1 MHIYSPVSGRQA
13 GWTDVD
19 APDDVAAVCHKEAQK
34 QSTCPP
40 HNPVAMARSVL
51 EKLIRLSLT
60 NQLSDDQTK
69 AVLELGNQ
77 LFQSPGPMTTPSR
90 TASTATRSSERD
102 RCDQPQS
109 ETSLLA
115 DTVVQ
120 RTVSRVR
127 GELADEDAAATAVQ
141 RRSTASMLA
150 DTVVQQ
156 TLTEINKDLTTSDI
170 LSPKAV
176 MPDST
181 TALDKA
187 VQVAQSSSSTGAA
200 CPPEICTEL
209 TKYIVMNAI
218 DIALSCA
225 RRTAAKRAE
234 SHGQRPPGVCVTPD
248 SNLIDA
254 FIDLLS
260 SEVYG
265 SLSVTARQPTSD
277 AVLAVSRWIDDD
289 LRRLCLASAADR
301 QPMTSPPPLKSTTSL
316 NGVSPF
322 AEVLMNLAL
331 HDRLGDLQ
339 KNFVDGREMIDLAT
353 RVLKSHVQSRSA
365 QHILADAE
373 QSRGIGIV
381 SVGLYYW
388 YF

>member
-1 MHIYSPVSGRQA
+1 VTAIC
-13 GWTDVD
+13 D
-19 APDDVAAVCHKEAQK
+19 KEAQK

-51 EKLIRLSLT
+51 EKLIGLSLT
-60 NQLSDDQTK
+60 NQLSDHQTK

-77 LFQSPGPMTTPSR
+77 LFQSPGPKTTPSR
-90 TASTATRSSERD
+90 SASTATRSSE
-102 RCDQPQS
+102 QQS
-109 ETSLLA
+109 EMSLFA

-156 TLTEINKDLTTSDI
+156 TLTEISKDLTTSDI
-170 LSPKAV
+170 LYPKALI
-176 MPDST
+176 PDST

-187 VQVAQSSSSTGAA
+187 VQVAQSSSSTGSA
-200 CPPEICTEL
+200 CPPGICTEL

-225 RRTAAKRAE
+225 RRAAAKRAE
-234 SHGQRPPGVCVTPD
+234 SHGQRPPPVCQTPD

-277 AVLAVSRWIDDD
+277 AILAVSRWIDDD

-301 QPMTSPPPLKSTTSL
+301 QPLTSPPPLKSTTSL

-365 QHILADAE
+365 QHIPADV
-373 QSRGIGIV
+373 QRSSGIGIV